1 MNPSIPSLESQLED
15 LFFSQ
20 GEMSIRCIAD
30 LILQYESFYGVHCT
44 DAEVLVATRNA
55 GESFV
60 ESMIQNEYDTEEEGY
75 TDLAPIEQRV
85 EHWESMR
92 PSTIRRKRLET
103 LAAQA

>member
-1 MNPSIPSLESQLED
+1 MNPSIPSLESQLKD

-30 LILQYESFYGVHCT
+30 LVLQYESYYEVHLT
-44 DAEVLVATRNA
+44 DTEVLVATRNA

-60 ESMIQNEYDTEEEGY
+60 DSMIDNEYETTGE
-75 TDLAPIEQRV
+75 DLAPIEQRV

-92 PSTIRRKRLET
+92 PSTIRRKHLET